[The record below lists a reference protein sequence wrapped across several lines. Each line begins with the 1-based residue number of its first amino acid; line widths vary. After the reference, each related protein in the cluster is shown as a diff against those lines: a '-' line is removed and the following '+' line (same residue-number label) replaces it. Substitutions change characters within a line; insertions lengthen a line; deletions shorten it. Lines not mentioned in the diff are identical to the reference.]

1 MFLHDLI
8 ILASGVCK
16 REKEGDWKKE
26 NEIERERMRLK
37 EREWDWKRREI
48 SKKSTIRR
56 RMEAKVCMSIDY
68 WLGSSIEYGEL
79 SIENWEL
86 AENWLNNKEWRALS
100 INWVLRIEN

>member
-26 NEIERERMRLK
+26 NEIERERMRLKEREWDWKKENEIERKRMRLK

-68 WLGSSIEYGEL
+68 WLGSSIEY
-79 SIENWEL
+79 WEL
-86 AENWLNNKEWRALS
+86 
-100 INWVLRIEN
+100 RISWKLVK